1 MLVEVM
7 SGILAIV
14 FILACFTN
22 FFQKLGDGIR
32 IWLVGSKQQKLR
44 LESRRLDIEE
54 RKVQTE
60 ERRVAALERIADTA
74 GDLSGAELSRQIE
87 EALTHEEVVEEL
99 RR

>member
-1 MLVEVM
+1 MLEKEFEI
-7 SGILAIV
+7 S
-14 FILACFTN
+14 
-22 FFQKLGDGIR
+22 LGGA
-32 IWLVGSKQQKLR
+32 KQQKLQ
-44 LESRRLDIEE
+44 LESRRLDI
-54 RKVQTE
+54 E